1 MIDIW
6 QINFG
11 GKFKFRSYLSYYNCT
26 LDATSKMIWLHCTG
40 RNIFDVRKFQW
51 LSQELNKLRESLR
64 KSSLPFWSRKS
75 VKTCLN
81 WNSFML
87 LGSSSL
93 ALAASRLCCY
103 KILSTF
109 CFPRNSKKSGH
120 KYVNNFITF
129 YRNKFKNRPCFLV
142 NKIRYTYSIK
152 GLDWKNVR

>member
-1 MIDIW
+1 MLAKLTCDH
-6 QINFG
+6 G
-11 GKFKFRSYLSYYNCT
+11 YYLTKKANSILTGNLNCN
-26 LDATSKMIWLHCTG
+26 LDANSKEIWLHCTG

-93 ALAASRLCCY
+93 AVAASRFCY

-109 CFPRNSKKSGH
+109 CFFQEIRRNQDTNMSITLIHFTGINSK
-120 KYVNNFITF
+120 
-129 YRNKFKNRPCFLV
+129 
-142 NKIRYTYSIK
+142 TYHAS
-152 GLDWKNVR
+152 L

>member
-1 MIDIW
+1 MRKS

-11 GKFKFRSYLSYYNCT
+11 WKFEFRSYLSYYNCI
-26 LDATSKMIWLHCTG
+26 LDATSKMIWGHCTG

-93 ALAASRLCCY
+93 AVAVECPMLWRITKHSLHNEGICKWVNWAPIFFWY
-103 KILSTF
+103 KLLQTTYGPQQF
-109 CFPRNSKKSGH
+109 A
-120 KYVNNFITF
+120 
-129 YRNKFKNRPCFLV
+129 
-142 NKIRYTYSIK
+142 KIGVVKVDYFD
-152 GLDWKNVR
+152 LP

>member
-1 MIDIW
+1 MV
-6 QINFG
+6 
-11 GKFKFRSYLSYYNCT
+11 SYYNCN

-93 ALAASRLCCY
+93 AVAASRLLLQNTFHFLFSK
-103 KILSTF
+103 KIRRNQDTNMSITLIHFTGI
-109 CFPRNSKKSGH
+109 NSKTDRAS
-120 KYVNNFITF
+120 
-129 YRNKFKNRPCFLV
+129 L
-142 NKIRYTYSIK
+142 SIK
-152 GLDWKNVR
+152 FSTLIVSKG